1 MDNLVI
7 DLYNKNCIK
16 FGKFTLKNGTTSPIY
31 IDLKN
36 IITYPYL
43 VNIIA
48 NFFINEIK
56 SLETDYICGV
66 PYGGIP
72 IASLISNKNNIPM
85 LMVRKEVKTYGLKK
99 SIEGEYEQ
107 GKSCIL
113 IEDTITTGGS
123 IQKFVNLL
131 SYEGLVIN
139 HVFVICDRRDSNNV
153 PPLGYKIHSLFDI
166 TFVFKTLK
174 NNGYINFTDTN
185 MSYLK
190 SFIYN
195 KYANFMDLNSK
206 KKSLKSRDKTCSA
219 LISIIL
225 KKQTNI
231 CFSVGIQEE
240 IEIGDLVKA
249 IGKIGKHIC
258 ILKIN
263 SDNIKGIKNN
273 AGYKKALLKMSNEME
288 FMIYDDQKITRKENI
303 DLSGQWCNLTSIFG
317 IKDLTSIIENSKNK
331 DKINGVFDYKGLVVS
346 NFREKDFKVNNNVI
360 VYEGNAVTSLIE
372 EKTNSLFLSDTINL
386 DTIVFDEISK
396 KYEEF
401 LIESDFDL
409 IAITKNIKDG
419 DQLEK
424 YMILSKTISWGIYN
438 KKIQ

>member
-99 SIEGEYEQ
+99 SIEGEYEK

-131 SYEGLVIN
+131 SYEGLLVN
-139 HVFVICDRRDSNNV
+139 HVFVICDRRDSSVV

-231 CFSVGIQEE
+231 CFSIGIQEE

-303 DLSGQWCNLTSIFG
+303 GIASQWCNLTSVFG

-346 NFREKDFKVNNNVI
+346 NFMEKDFKVNNNVV
-360 VYEGNAVTSLIE
+360 VYEGNTVTNLID
-372 EKTNSLFLSDTINL
+372 EKNNSLFLSDTLNL
-386 DTIVFDEISK
+386 DTVVFDEISK

-401 LIESDFDL
+401 LIECDFDL
-409 IAITKNIKDG
+409 ISITKNIKEG